1 MMLAVPTY
9 VFATP
14 VFDGQ
19 AALSVAG
26 AYGKVKV
33 EADATL
39 TGPNGTVLSG
49 GTSDSLSDF
58 ADLYPSGSL
67 RWNYGNHNTMV
78 YAMVGV
84 PVGSYTV
91 DRLANI
97 GTNHWS
103 VDGGGYTYFNTKTG
117 LPGPQRVLGI
127 RRQEPAGRL
136 EHMANLV
143 AAVWLMKQ
151 VTLKR
156 TGVRAWSGSRL
167 WAGGDP

>member
-1 MMLAVPTY
+1 MGLEVDIDMMLAVPTY

-49 GTSDSLSDF
+49 G
-58 ADLYPSGSL
+58 
-67 RWNYGNHNTMV
+67 
-78 YAMVGV
+78 
-84 PVGSYTV
+84 
-91 DRLANI
+91 
-97 GTNHWS
+97 
-103 VDGGGYTYFNTKTG
+103 YTYFNTKTG

-127 RRQEPAGRL
+127 RRQESAGRL